1 MNELFEFGFFDFS
14 LIDINKKE
22 YRILNFFLKE

>member
-1 MNELFEFGFFDFS
+1 MNGLFEFGFFDFS
-14 LIDINKKE
+14 LIDINKKG